1 MVGEGQFGLRYKGME
16 CQPPEEDRMWQ
27 TGEYGTLR
35 RLEWPQL
42 TSWGWHPVWGLTFWI
57 NKLLCTRVTLWVLIE
72 LTSEGPALN
81 WSYSHKTK
89 QNKMA
94 VILFYFY
101 FRKKKISWRIKTKW
115 IKQTQICILPPF
127 FYQHTETPP
136 PYPCLPCPELAHLLL
151 NLSPHHYLS
160 HILPTP
166 PSRGRKR
173 ERSLGETSHPLSSQ
187 QAQSWWNLLVCGNKH
202 NSKGKSHAW
211 VSKAEI
217 QNFW

>member
-94 VILFYFY
+94 VILFYFS
-101 FRKKKISWRIKTKW
+101 KKKDFLENKNKMNKTNSNMYS
-115 IKQTQICILPPF
+115 T
-127 FYQHTETPP
+127 T
-136 PYPCLPCPELAHLLL
+136 LLL
-151 NLSPHHYLS
+151 SAHRNSSPLPLSA
-160 HILPTP
+160 LPWISP
-166 PSRGRKR
+166 PSI
-173 ERSLGETSHPLSSQ
+173 ESLPLSLPLPYSPNPSFKGQ
-187 QAQSWWNLLVCGNKH
+187 EKGEVSGRDFPSPLFTAGSKLVKPAGL
-202 NSKGKSHAW
+202 W
-211 VSKAEI
+211 E
-217 QNFW
+217 